1 MRSKEWDALLRE
13 LRFFV
18 QHNVYGFADDETWSL
33 DYTLAKWIIP
43 RLKRFKRIGCISVPS
58 GLTQKEWEGITQ
70 KILHTFCLVEKDDG
84 ARDFL
89 YDNTKKGQKEYDEGM
104 KLFSKYFLHLW
115 W

>member
-1 MRSKEWDALLRE
+1 M
-13 LRFFV
+13 